1 MSVQSM
7 TGYGRYE
14 QSFASGKYSAEIK
27 SVNNRFSEI
36 QCRLPKIFSQQE
48 MQIRKYLTDK
58 LERGSITLNL
68 SFEPADGDGEETGIC
83 FDEKAFKQ
91 YIGLFA
97 KMHNF
102 YYERKLVGEVGVSCE
117 FMDFSQFFALF
128 IKEVIV
134 SKPKECLTD
143 ESSKEIFEVVEKAAD
158 LLISDRKREGDALC
172 KFLFKSLDSICE
184 NLSKIENC
192 APLRVEKYKNK
203 LNASAQV
210 LKNEGLDE
218 QRIIT
223 EIFLMVERFDITEEI
238 IRLKTHI
245 SATRKLLETE
255 NSVGKRLGFWLQEIN
270 REINTIGSKANDA
283 AIADIVVSMKD
294 AAEQMREQS
303 LNLL

>member
-36 QCRLPKIFSQQE
+36 QCRLPRTFGSQE

-58 LERGSITLNL
+58 LERGSIMFNL
-68 SFEPADGDGEETGIC
+68 SFEPADGEETGVG

-91 YIGLFA
+91 YTDLFR
-97 KMHNF
+97 KMALSYGDEPQF
-102 YYERKLVGEVGVSCE
+102 S
-117 FMDFSQFFALF
+117 DFTRFFAPF
-128 IKEVIV
+128 IKDVIV
-134 SKPKECLTD
+134 SKPKECLPD
-143 ESSKEIFEVVEKAAD
+143 ESSNEIFEVVEKAAE
-158 LLISDRKREGDALC
+158 LLISERKREGEALC
-172 KFLFKSLDSICE
+172 NFLLKSLDSICE

-203 LNASAQV
+203 LNAAAQV
-210 LKNEGLDE
+210 LKNDGFDE
-218 QRIIT
+218 QRIMT
-223 EIFLMVERFDITEEI
+223 EIFLIVERFDITEEI
-238 IRLKTHI
+238 TRLKTHV
-245 SATRKLLETE
+245 SAARKLLETE
-255 NSVGKRLGFWLQEIN
+255 NSVGKKLGFWLQEIN